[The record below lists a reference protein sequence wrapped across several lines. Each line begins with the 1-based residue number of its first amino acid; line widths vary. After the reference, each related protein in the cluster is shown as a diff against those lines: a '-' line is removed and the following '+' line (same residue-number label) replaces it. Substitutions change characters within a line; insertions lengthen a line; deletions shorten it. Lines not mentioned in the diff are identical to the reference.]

1 MGFLKMR
8 LFHYINGV
16 KIYIKSMMKFTADEL
31 LEMIRLSDTVESDG
45 LRYER
50 RLSAEEE
57 TNEM

>member
-1 MGFLKMR
+1 MKEAENIGD
-8 LFHYINGV
+8 
-16 KIYIKSMMKFTADEL
+16 IKSMMKFTADEL